1 MDTAYDP
8 SACIRRLQQAMNDH
22 DLEAMTD
29 CFHPDYQSTFPAH
42 PERAFRGH
50 ESMRANWSR
59 IFAGVPDLDTKL
71 LRCSV
76 DGDTVWS
83 EWEWQGHQRDG
94 APFEMAGVTVQGV
107 KDGRIAWARLYMEPV
122 QHEGETARQAVEE
135 AVR

>member
-1 MDTAYDP
+1 VL
-8 SACIRRLQQAMNDH
+8 ACA
-22 DLEAMTD
+22 
-29 CFHPDYQSTFPAH
+29 
-42 PERAFRGH
+42 
-50 ESMRANWSR
+50 
-59 IFAGVPDLDTKL
+59 
-71 LRCSV
+71 V